1 MKNNNNTTAFDDKL
15 AKVREYT
22 KPFSLR
28 LEPEDILPVP
38 QEEREEIIQ
47 MRPSV
52 SYWQDAMRRFSRNK
66 VAMVSLAVIVLI
78 VFFAFVGPYLSTYS
92 YEQQIRGSEKLAP
105 SLEHPFGTDA
115 LGRDMMIRV
124 MLGTQISLLIG
135 VFCAIIVLV
144 IGAVYGAVSGYF
156 GGTVDNV
163 MMRIAD
169 IVYSLPT
176 VLVII
181 LLQIVLKDTLQN
193 VFPNTRLGSSVVSI
207 FIAFALVYWVNMA
220 RMVRGQVLLL
230 KQNEYVTA
238 AKAMGAS
245 SSRII
250 GRHLIPNS
258 ISTIIVSTLFQVPTA
273 IFLEA
278 FLSFLGLGP
287 SAPMASLGS
296 LANDAL
302 AGMRSYPYLLF
313 YPALFICMLV
323 LAFNQFGDGLRDALD
338 PRLKK

>member
-1 MKNNNNTTAFDDKL
+1 MNTTNFDDKL
-15 AKVREYT
+15 TKVQKYA
-22 KPFSLR
+22 KPFSIR
-28 LEPEDILPVP
+28 LSPEDILPVSR
-38 QEEREEIIQ
+38 EEREGTVQ

-52 SYWQDAMRRFSRNK
+52 SYWTDAGRRFRRNK
-66 VAMVSLAVIVLI
+66 VAMVSLVVIILI
-78 VFFAFVGPYLSTYS
+78 TFFAFAGPHLSPYS

-105 SLEHPFGTDA
+105 YWEHPFGTDA
-115 LGRDMMIRV
+115 LGRDMLVRV
-124 MLGTQISLLIG
+124 MVGTQISLLIG
-135 VFCAIIVLV
+135 IFCAVIVLV
-144 IGAVYGAVSGYF
+144 IGAVYGASSGYF

-181 LLQIVLKDTLQN
+181 LLQIVLKEVLKD
-193 VFPNTRLGSSVVSI
+193 VFPNARLGSSVISI

-245 SSRII
+245 STRII
-250 GRHLIPNS
+250 ARHLIPNS

-302 AGMRSYPYLLF
+302 AGIRSYPYMLLF
-313 YPALFICMLV
+313 PSLFICMLV

>member
-1 MKNNNNTTAFDDKL
+1 MEKIIADFNGPQDNTQKYAL
-15 AKVREYT
+15 PLSIR
-22 KPFSLR
+22 LR
-28 LEPEDILPVP
+28 PEDVLPVP
-38 QEEREEIIQ
+38 REERAAAVQ

-52 SYWQDAMRRFSRNK
+52 SYWRDAMHRFRRNK
-66 VAMVSLAVIVLI
+66 VAMASLAVIILI
-78 VFFAFVGPYLSTYS
+78 VLFAYIGPSLSPYS

-105 SLEHPFGTDA
+105 SWEHPFGTDA
-115 LGRDMMIRV
+115 LGRDMLVRV
-124 MLGTQISLLIG
+124 MVGTQISLLIG
-135 VFCAIIVLV
+135 IFCAVIVLV

-156 GGTVDNV
+156 GGAVDNV

-169 IVYSLPT
+169 VVYSLPT

-181 LLQIVLKDTLQN
+181 LLQIVLKEVLKEI
-193 VFPNTRLGSSVVSI
+193 FPNVRLGASVISI
-207 FIAFALVYWVNMA
+207 FIAFALVYWVCMA

-238 AKAMGAS
+238 AQAMGAS

-250 GRHLIPNS
+250 ARHLIPNS

-313 YPALFICMLV
+313 FPALFICMLV